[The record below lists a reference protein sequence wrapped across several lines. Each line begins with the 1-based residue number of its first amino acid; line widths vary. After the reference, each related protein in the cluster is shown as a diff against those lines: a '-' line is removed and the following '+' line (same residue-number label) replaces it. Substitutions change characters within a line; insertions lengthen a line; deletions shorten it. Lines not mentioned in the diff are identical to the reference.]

1 MLTFWLVALLM
12 VVVALVLLLP
22 AFWGRY
28 QSATTTFSEQNI
40 QVARDRLAEL
50 KQQYHEKAISEDEY
64 NQQRS
69 ELEQTLALD
78 LNDSTLSDNAIL
90 GDKRIIHVLILA
102 FVIPVVSLSLYFS
115 LGSPEV
121 LLQQSNS
128 QHQQQ
133 ASSGQMP
140 QRTMQELI
148 SRLEKRLHENPAD
161 AEGWMMLGRTYM
173 ALKRYSDATSAFEK
187 VISQVGEKASVLLA
201 LADATAMS
209 NNGQITGKPLELVEK
224 ALALSPNEP
233 TGLWLAGMGYEEQG
247 KYRKAIQ
254 SWQKLLPLLKD
265 EQAKQKVTNMI
276 ARANGHLGDNPVEA
290 PASTVATSQDKSI
303 LVNVDIVPALKN
315 KIPSDTTV
323 FIFARPKSGS
333 RMPLAV
339 VRKLVKDLP
348 VQVTL
353 NDAMAMTEATRLS
366 QFNAVNVVARV
377 SFSGSAMAQPGDYQ
391 SDTQVAEPGQ
401 KGMVKLLIEK
411 QLP

>member
-12 VVVALVLLLP
+12 VVVALVMLLP

-28 QSATTTFSEQNI
+28 QSTTTTFSEQNI
-40 QVARDRLAEL
+40 KVARDRLTEL
-50 KQQYHEKAISEDEY
+50 KQQRAEKVISEEEY

-78 LNDSTLSDNAIL
+78 LNDSSQSDNAML

-121 LLQQSNS
+121 LLQQGNS
-128 QHQQQ
+128 QRQQQ
-133 ASSGQMP
+133 VSSGQVP
-140 QRTMQELI
+140 QHTMQELI
-148 SRLEKRLHENPAD
+148 TRLEKRLQENPAD

-173 ALKRYSDATSAFEK
+173 TLKRYSDASRAFEK
-187 VISQVGEKASVLLA
+187 VISQIGEKASVLLA

-209 NNGQITGKPLELVEK
+209 NNGQISGKPLELVEK
-224 ALALSPNEP
+224 ALAMSPNEP

-247 KYRKAIQ
+247 RYRKAIQ

-265 EQAKQKVTNMI
+265 EQSKQKVNSMI
-276 ARANGHLGDNPVEA
+276 SRANSHLGDNPVEA

-303 LVNVDIVPALKN
+303 LVNVDIAPALKN